1 MYTFLI
7 FVHVLALVYWLGG
20 DLGTYLSSRYALR
33 DDLSV
38 EARQTAFS
46 ILLACDMG
54 PKLAMPV
61 IVGAG
66 LHLSSLLWSGQIPAW
81 LPIVGWS
88 VVGIWLALILA
99 QHSALNAKIPMLSN
113 FDLALRFCVIAAL
126 IGFTL
131 WASSNELPVWLLT
144 KVTVFVLLVLCGIAV
159 RFALKPFAQMWVKL
173 VTEGASAEVNQALH
187 THMAVCRRYVWMIW
201 FGLFLNTALGVR
213 LIAI

>member
-38 EARQTAFS
+38 EARQTAFG

-66 LHLSSLLWSGQIPAW
+66 MHLSTLLWTAQIPAW
-81 LPIVGWS
+81 LPFVSWS
-88 VVGIWLALILA
+88 VVGLWLALILA
-99 QHSALNAKIPMLSN
+99 QHSSLNAKIPMLSSV
-113 FDLALRFCVIAAL
+113 DLVLRFCVVATL

-131 WASSNELPVWLLT
+131 WASSNDLPFWLLA
-144 KVTVFVLLVLCGIAV
+144 KLTVFVVLVLCGIAV
-159 RFALKPFAQMWVKL
+159 RFALKPFAQAWVKL
-173 VTEGASAEVNQALH
+173 VTEGASAEVNQALN
-187 THMAVCRRYVWMIW
+187 THMAVCRRYVWIIW

-213 LIAI
+213 FIGI